1 MYIYIYTYEKST
13 THKVLKSHRSK
24 KDRYNTYVI
33 MKTMCLTGHQQ
44 NISVAI
50 QVLRHMMYVMYTE
63 ISHCISEPVGKG
75 PLYIHV

>member
-1 MYIYIYTYEKST
+1 MYIYTYIWKIHNTQDAQISQ
-13 THKVLKSHRSK
+13 KQ
-24 KDRYNTYVI
+24 DRYNTYVI

-44 NISVAI
+44 NISVAT

>member
-1 MYIYIYTYEKST
+1 
-13 THKVLKSHRSK
+13 
-24 KDRYNTYVI
+24 
-33 MKTMCLTGHQQ
+33 MKTMCLTSNQQ
-44 NISVAI
+44 NISVTI